1 MASDDQ
7 SKVHPALIHKEAGN
21 AAFKKGDWDAA
32 IDAYTD
38 AIRAAEDDH
47 KERPTF
53 FNNRAAAYL
62 KLEKYEEAIA
72 DCTVVLATLPQDP
85 KALFRRSQ
93 AREALE
99 QFEEAYKDAV
109 ALWKSDPSNKPVQ
122 KTLERLHLIVQARVE
137 ENAQTANK
145 IKQMCE
151 LVFNPSNVEDKR
163 KSAMNNLLVLA
174 RDSITA
180 DLMIKDNIV
189 AKIQSLL
196 KVEKNKEICLNAIRT
211 VDELCNKS
219 VQRTKDVLQTVGIPW
234 FLDILDTTDAEKVSC
249 QQ

>member
-1 MASDDQ
+1 MSTDT
-7 SKVHPALIHKEAGN
+7 KIHPALEHKETGN
-21 AAFKKGDWDAA
+21 AAFKCGDWEGAV
-32 IDAYTD
+32 DAYTD
-38 AIRAAEDDH
+38 AIRAIEQDH
-47 KERPTF
+47 KERPTL

-62 KLEKYEEAIA
+62 KLEQYEAAIT

-109 ALWKSDPSNKPVQ
+109 ALWKADPSNKPVQ
-122 KTLERLHLIVQARVE
+122 KSLERLHLIVQARVQ

-145 IKQMCE
+145 IQQMAE
-151 LVFNPSNVEDKR
+151 LVFNPSNVEEKR

-180 DLMIKDNIV
+180 DLMLKSNIV
-189 AKIQSLL
+189 AKLQGLL
-196 KVEKNKEICLNAIRT
+196 KVEKNKEICLNAVRT

-219 VQRTKDVLQTVGIPW
+219 VVRTKAVLQAVGIPW
-234 FLDILDTTDAEKVSC
+234 FLDILDTSDAEKVC
-249 QQ
+249 AI